1 VDLTAILRELIRDTA
16 ASRVTVRLD
25 VAGMSFPVVAEVCDP
40 GDPGVRPIAGLND
53 IDQRKAETVRH
64 LMTTLKP
71 LIQDDV
77 ATAEI
82 APPPAL
88 LSQYGARA
96 QMLSPIVR
104 NSSLLGYISVHQSGG
119 PREWAGADR
128 EALRQA
134 TARVGRYFGA
144 DDSGG

>member
-16 ASRVTVRLD
+16 ASRATVRLD

-40 GDPGVRPIAGLND
+40 SDPGICPIAGLNE
-53 IDQRKAETVRH
+53 IDQRKAETVQY
-64 LMTTLKP
+64 LMTTLEP
-71 LIQDDV
+71 LIQDDI
-77 ATAEI
+77 AAAEI

-104 NSSLLGYISVHQSGG
+104 NFSLLGYISVHQSAR
-119 PREWAGADR
+119 PRAWTAADR

-134 TARVGRYFGA
+134 TERVGGYFGA
-144 DDSGG
+144 DGSGG